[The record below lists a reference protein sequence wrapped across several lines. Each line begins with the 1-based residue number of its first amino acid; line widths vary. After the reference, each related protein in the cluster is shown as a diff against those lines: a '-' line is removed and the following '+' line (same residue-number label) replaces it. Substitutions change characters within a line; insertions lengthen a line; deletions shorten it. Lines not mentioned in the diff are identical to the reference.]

1 MGTGY
6 TRNDTANNIAD
17 GNVINAADF
26 DGEYDAIESAF
37 NATSG
42 HTHDGTAGEGG
53 PITVVGPVQDVVVSS
68 TEMRPKTTNTLD
80 LGTSSLEY
88 KDLHLAGTANL
99 VNATTTGD
107 ITLTGAAYN
116 VVFDASDNALE
127 FGDNAKAT
135 FGADADLQL
144 YHDATNTYIENNTG
158 ELYLQGDGIT
168 LRSDTGAETYIEA
181 DVDGAVALYYDNSKK
196 FETTATGVAI
206 TGALAVDS
214 LHLDD
219 SEKLTFGN
227 SASPDLEVYHD
238 GSNSFISDIG
248 TGSLVI
254 SSNDLK
260 IQNAANNEVLAQ
272 FTQDGAATLLHDNS
286 TKLATDADGV
296 NITGQLDVSTNVNI
310 TANLDVGD
318 NVTLSSDAA
327 VINLG
332 ASSEVNITH
341 VADTGVTLN
350 VENSTTNAVT
360 DVLKLQAQSS
370 GTPAVG
376 IGTGVEFSTETA
388 SGTLEIGGVVES
400 VTTGLSPGSEEFD
413 MIFKTMSTG
422 NAAAE
427 RLKLNGSGA
436 TVGNVNVNG
445 NTVSSTDTNGNINL
459 SPNGT
464 GTVVINTDLDVD
476 NINIDGNAITSTDAN
491 GNIALTPNGTGEVDI
506 SKVDIDSGAI
516 DGITLGTNSAVTEAQ
531 IDNININGN
540 AITSTDTNGNIAL
553 TPNGTGEVDI
563 SKVDIDSGAI
573 DGVTIGTNSAVT
585 DLRVDN
591 IKIDGNTISSTDSNG
606 NITIDPNGTG
616 NVAVGNFTF
625 DADQT
630 VGASQDNMV
639 LTFDNSGGTIQL
651 EAIPAP
657 SIGGNLASALTTN
670 GNNIELGDSGGAT
683 DDRIRFGDGDDIS
696 IYWDGTDGHITTL
709 GTLNIDGA
717 DGHEMAKFVDGG
729 AVELYHNDTKTFETT
744 TTGVTVTGRAL
755 SSDGT
760 DAITTDSP
768 SSNVITFDLTDNTNF
783 QATTTGDDELTFS
796 NTVAGQSGNIFLTTG
811 GGTISANAMVA
822 INADALTALSTAG
835 VYHLAYFVK
844 AASGDNRVLV
854 SVSGALT

>member
-26 DGEYDAIESAF
+26 DGEYDAIEAAF
-37 NATSG
+37 NATTG
-42 HTHDGTAGEGG
+42 HTHDGTAAEGG

-99 VNATTTGD
+99 VNVTTTGD
-107 ITLTGAAYN
+107 VTLTGAANN

-127 FGDNAKAT
+127 FADSAKGVFGTGD
-135 FGADADLQL
+135 DLQL
-144 YHDATNTYIENNTG
+144 YHDGTNSYIENNTG
-158 ELYLQGDGIT
+158 ELFVQGDGIT
-168 LRSDTGAETYIEA
+168 LRSDTGTETYIAA
-181 DVDGAVALYYDNSKK
+181 DVNGAVELYYDNSKK
-196 FETTATGVAI
+196 FETTSTGVAV
-206 TGALAVDS
+206 TGSLAVDS

-227 SASPDLEVYHD
+227 SVSPDLEMYHD

-260 IQNAANNEVLAQ
+260 IQNAANNEILAQ
-272 FTQDGAATLLHDNS
+272 FTQDGAATLLYDNS

-296 NITGQLDVSTNVNI
+296 DITGQLDVSTDVNI
-310 TANLDVGD
+310 TGDLDVGD
-318 NVTLSSDAA
+318 DVTLSSDGAIINFGAA
-327 VINLG
+327 PTDVTL
-332 ASSEVNITH
+332 TH
-341 VADTGVTLN
+341 VADTGLTLN

-388 SGTLEIGGVVES
+388 SGNLEIGGVIES
-400 VTTGLSPGSEEFD
+400 SASGLTPTSEEFD

-422 NAAAE
+422 TAAAE

-445 NTVSSTDTNGNINL
+445 NTVSSTDTNGDINL

-476 NINIDGNAITSTDAN
+476 NININGNAITSTNAN
-491 GNIALTPNGTGEVDI
+491 GNIELTPAGTGEVDI
-506 SKVDIDSGAI
+506 TKVDIDSGAI
-516 DGITLGTNSAVTEAQ
+516 DGITLGTNSPVTEAQ

-540 AITSTDTNGNIAL
+540 AITSTDTDGNIAL

-573 DGVTIGTNSAVT
+573 DGVTIGTNSPVT
-585 DLRVDN
+585 ELQVDN
-591 IKIDGNTISSTDSNG
+591 ININGNSIISTDAAG
-606 NITIDPNGTG
+606 DIVLDPNTTG
-616 NVAVGNFTF
+616 NVFIGNFEF
-625 DADQT
+625 DADQSI
-630 VGASQDNMV
+630 GAGQDNYV
-639 LTFDNSGGTIQL
+639 LTYDDTGGTIQL
-651 EAIPAP
+651 EALPGTSISSDTSPAL
-657 SIGGNLASALTTN
+657 GGTLTAD
-670 GNNIELGDSGGAT
+670 GFNIEFDDSGAAT
-683 DDRIRFGDGDDIS
+683 DDRLRFGTGNDLE
-696 IYWDGTDGHITTL
+696 IYHNGTDSI
-709 GTLNIDGA
+709 IDNATSEGSIKIQ
-717 DGHEMAKFVDGG
+717 DTSSTV
-729 AVELYHNDTKTFETT
+729 VEIDAA
-744 TTGVTVTGRAL
+744 GVTVTGRAL
-755 SSDGT
+755 STDGT
-760 DAITTDSP
+760 NAVTAVTETGSP
-768 SSNVITFDLTDNTNF
+768 LVATLDLSSNTNF
-783 QATTTGDDELTFS
+783 SLAPSAGNNFELTFS
-796 NTVAGQSGNIFLTTG
+796 NVVAGQSGNIKLDNSNGVSIT
-811 GGTISANAMVA
+811 ANAVVA
-822 INADALTALSTAG
+822 MNASALAAIQTAG
-835 VYHLAYFVK
+835 V
-844 AASGDNRVLV
+844 
-854 SVSGALT
+854 